1 MIPFSLA
8 LSTSHEEGL
17 VSPSRLPLKTLR
29 AFSKELLSEIPC
41 DILLF
46 EEILESKGMM
56 KGRFVDKAPHERTM
70 SLSCREILR
79 TLQKTFPA
87 SLRPLPDLGLLRPRL
102 ISRVGNHPLDPSLA
116 LGGAKLSG
124 LSLPV
129 VSDQKIRGL
138 FTLLSCQEKASPTRT
153 HLLRG
158 QRILDSLTPSNLVSD
173 DEGRLC
179 RELDRL
185 VSFADMSH
193 LTSEHLSLRILRGLS
208 RLLSPEMAGV
218 YLFGSESPA
227 PLVAHLTGAR
237 SRRLKR
243 ILGEELQRQPS
254 PLKVLNSRRIAGLA
268 ELSRASLL
276 KRPILPGYEMVL
288 LAGHRGSS
296 PGRASMAL
304 PVMERLL
311 DRMLPSLAAIL
322 ALRDR
327 DRLTVRYQQ
336 VSLLYQALTSVH
348 RMLEDANDEPWLFEE
363 LCRLLVTEGGIVN
376 AAVYALDPSGG
387 TLELRSVSD
396 RNMPGTFLPMVR
408 RFSLDS
414 SHKDRETLTIRT
426 FRSRRKGIQNN
437 LVAWYR
443 KKGMVERA
451 DYYEQHQW
459 ISVGV
464 FPLFRGGEPYGILG
478 VATHQKNFY
487 DNHTAELLEH
497 TASAVSRTLDSLVSL
512 QKRAAAEER
521 LASLVAT
528 IPQGVVFEDPEGRW
542 LLANSRA
549 QEFFGLGDPERWQGR
564 TVREIQELCPEISAL
579 LDPLFKMEAKAW
591 LGGGSLSQTLT
602 LTPPGKDE
610 KVLMVEMIPLV
621 AENGVRRALILS
633 ATDMTERK
641 KAEAIIAHMAFHDS
655 LTDLP
660 NRRLLTDTA
669 AERLRSSPPG
679 RKIGLGILDLDGFKA
694 VNDRLGHQAGDYLLQ
709 AVAHRLMEIAPPP
722 HLLARLGGDE
732 FGLLL
737 DCQDYP
743 AAEGLFARM
752 IDRLRLPFDIEG
764 HPVMISVSIGA
775 AFAMP
780 GETDIKNLLR
790 KADLSLYSVKQNGK
804 NGWQIFTGESP
815 FSPLS

>member
-1 MIPFSLA
+1 M
-8 LSTSHEEGL
+8 
-17 VSPSRLPLKTLR
+17 SPSRLPLKTLR
-29 AFSKELLSEIPC
+29 TLSKELLSALPC

-46 EEILESKGMM
+46 EEIQRAKGMM
-56 KGRFVDKAPHERTM
+56 KGGFVDEAPHERII
-70 SLSCREILR
+70 SLSCQELLR
-79 TLQKTFPA
+79 TIRTTFPS
-87 SLRPLPDLGLLRPRL
+87 SLRPLPELGLFRPRL
-102 ISRVGNHPLDPSLA
+102 ISRVGDHPLDPPLV
-116 LGGAKLSG
+116 LGRAKLSG

-129 VSDQKIRGL
+129 VSGEKIRGL
-138 FTLLSCQEKASPTRT
+138 FTLLSCQESAAPTPA
-153 HLLRG
+153 HLRRA
-158 QRILDSLTPSNLVSD
+158 QRLLEALIPPFPASD

-185 VSFADMSH
+185 VSVADLSR
-193 LTSEHLSLRILRGLS
+193 LTPDHLSLRILRGLS

-218 YLFGSESPA
+218 YLFGPESST

-237 SRRLKR
+237 SRTLKR
-243 ILGEELQRQPS
+243 TLGEELQRQAV

-296 PGRASMAL
+296 LGSPDMAL
-304 PVMERLL
+304 SVMERLL
-311 DRMLPSLAAIL
+311 DRMVPPLAAIL

-336 VSLLYQALTSVH
+336 VSLLYQAQTSVH
-348 RMLEDANDEPWLFEE
+348 RMLEDATDEPRLFEE
-363 LCRLLVTEGGIVN
+363 LCRLLVTKGGIVN
-376 AAVYALDPSGG
+376 AAVYTLDPSGT

-396 RNMPGTFLPMVR
+396 RNMPSTFLPMVR
-408 RFSLDS
+408 TFSLDP

-464 FPLFRGGEPYGILG
+464 FPLFRGGKPYGILG

-497 TASAVSRTLDSLVSL
+497 TAAAVSRTLDSLVSL
-512 QKRAAAEER
+512 QERAAAEER

-542 LLANSRA
+542 LLANARA
-549 QEFFGLGDPERWQGR
+549 REFFGLGAPERWQGR
-564 TVREIQELCPEISAL
+564 TVREIQKLCPEISGL
-579 LDPLFKMEAKAW
+579 LAPLVRMEAEAW
-591 LGGGSLSQTLT
+591 RWERPLSESLT

-610 KVLMVEMIPLV
+610 RVLTVEMIPLT

-633 ATDMTERK
+633 ATDMTEQK

-669 AERLRSSPPG
+669 VERLRSSPPG
-679 RKIGLGILDLDGFKA
+679 RKIGLGILDLDGFKE
-694 VNDRLGHQAGDYLLQ
+694 VNDRLGHQAGDHLLE
-709 AVAHRLMEIAPPP
+709 AVAGRLLEIVSSP

-737 DCQDYP
+737 DCQDFSE
-743 AAEGLFARM
+743 AEGLFSRM

-764 HPVMISVSIGA
+764 HTVTISASIGA
-775 AFAMP
+775 AFALP
-780 GETDIKNLLR
+780 GEADIKNLLR

-804 NGWQIFTGESP
+804 NGWQIFSGESP

>member
-1 MIPFSLA
+1 M
-8 LSTSHEEGL
+8 
-17 VSPSRLPLKTLR
+17 SPSRLPLKTLR
-29 AFSKELLSEIPC
+29 TLSKELLSALPC

-46 EEILESKGMM
+46 EEIQRAKGMM
-56 KGRFVDKAPHERTM
+56 KGGFVDEAPHERII
-70 SLSCREILR
+70 SLSCQELLR
-79 TLQKTFPA
+79 TIRTTFPT
-87 SLRPLPDLGLLRPRL
+87 SLRPLPELGLFRPRL
-102 ISRVGNHPLDPSLA
+102 ISRVGDHPLDPSLG
-116 LGGAKLSG
+116 LGRAKLSG

-129 VSDQKIRGL
+129 VSGEKIRGL
-138 FTLLSCQEKASPTRT
+138 FTLLSCQESAAPTPA
-153 HLLRG
+153 HLRRA
-158 QRILDSLTPSNLVSD
+158 QRLLEALIPPFPASD

-185 VSFADMSH
+185 VSVADLSR
-193 LTSEHLSLRILRGLS
+193 LTPDHLSLRILRGLS

-218 YLFGSESPA
+218 YLFGPESST

-237 SRRLKR
+237 SRTLKR
-243 ILGEELQRQPS
+243 TLGEELQRQAV

-296 PGRASMAL
+296 LGSPDMAL
-304 PVMERLL
+304 SVMERLL
-311 DRMLPSLAAIL
+311 DRMVPPLAAIL

-336 VSLLYQALTSVH
+336 VSLLYQAQTSVH
-348 RMLEDANDEPWLFEE
+348 RMLEDATDEPRLFEE
-363 LCRLLVTEGGIVN
+363 LCRLLVTKGGIVN
-376 AAVYALDPSGG
+376 AAVYTLDPSGT

-396 RNMPGTFLPMVR
+396 RNMPSTFLPMVR
-408 RFSLDS
+408 TFSLDP

-464 FPLFRGGEPYGILG
+464 FPLFRGGKPYGILG

-497 TASAVSRTLDSLVSL
+497 TAAAVSRTLDSLVSL
-512 QKRAAAEER
+512 QERAAAEER

-542 LLANSRA
+542 LLANARA
-549 QEFFGLGDPERWQGR
+549 REFFGLGAPERWQGR
-564 TVREIQELCPEISAL
+564 TVREIQKLCPEISGL
-579 LDPLFKMEAKAW
+579 LAPLVRMEAEAW
-591 LGGGSLSQTLT
+591 RWERPLSESLT

-610 KVLMVEMIPLV
+610 RVLTVEMIPLT

-633 ATDMTERK
+633 ATDMTEQK

-669 AERLRSSPPG
+669 VERLRSSPPG
-679 RKIGLGILDLDGFKA
+679 RKIGLGILDLDGFKE
-694 VNDRLGHQAGDYLLQ
+694 VNDRLGHQAGDHLLE
-709 AVAHRLMEIAPPP
+709 AVAGRLLEIVSSP

-737 DCQDYP
+737 DCQDVSE
-743 AAEGLFARM
+743 AEGLFSRM

-764 HPVMISVSIGA
+764 HTVTISASIGA
-775 AFAMP
+775 AFALP
-780 GETDIKNLLR
+780 GEADIKNLLR

-804 NGWQIFTGESP
+804 NGWQIFSGESP